1 MLRLGI
7 DSYLSLQ
14 RENLGLAF
22 KTGEAVGIART
33 LVITQKHRFLVKTLV
48 SILEI

>member
-1 MLRLGI
+1 MRPQVI
-7 DSYLSLQ
+7 DSSLSLQ

-33 LVITQKHRFLVKTLV
+33 LVNSRFVVKTGAGVLQ
-48 SILEI
+48 I